1 MKMGFCSACFASGVE
16 VVQVAY
22 TKDNNPN
29 SGRYICKKCIGDIR

>member
-16 VVQVAY
+16 VAQVAY
-22 TKDNNPN
+22 TKDNPN